1 LKIHTIERPNHEKL
15 SSLDSIGSRVH
26 FSTNW
31 VLFNWKRNNLI
42 MKTATPKK
50 LTKVQELERTIS
62 ILESALYQ
70 AYQDQDEV
78 FGLLYLIINEAESPE
93 PNKYQLRKSLQGL
106 RTLLIAN
113 QCSMMDCAG
122 LEY

>member
-1 LKIHTIERPNHEKL
+1 MTKKPTQ
-15 SSLDSIGSRVH
+15 
-26 FSTNW
+26 
-31 VLFNWKRNNLI
+31 
-42 MKTATPKK
+42 PKK

-70 AYQDQDEV
+70 AYQDQDDV

-93 PNKYQLRKSLQGL
+93 PNKYQLRKSLRGL

-113 QCSMMDCAG
+113 QCNMMDYAG

>member
-1 LKIHTIERPNHEKL
+1 
-15 SSLDSIGSRVH
+15 
-26 FSTNW
+26 
-31 VLFNWKRNNLI
+31 

-50 LTKVQELERTIS
+50 LTKVQELERNIS

-78 FGLLYLIINEAESPE
+78 FGLLYLIINEAEKPE
-93 PNKYQLRKSLQGL
+93 PNRYQLRQALQGF

-113 QCSMMDCAG
+113 QSSMMDSAG

>member
-1 LKIHTIERPNHEKL
+1 
-15 SSLDSIGSRVH
+15 
-26 FSTNW
+26 
-31 VLFNWKRNNLI
+31 

-113 QCSMMDCAG
+113 QYNMMDCAG